1 MRCINRV
8 YTATIRKKVIIFIA
22 KLSQIRYNSS
32 VIVIFNTL
40 LMKNQKG
47 FTLVELMVVM
57 AIIAILSTAG
67 ISQYGKFIKAARDT
81 TRVADLNALNIV
93 ILDSIQATGIVP
105 ANAGALKLKIK
116 EVAGKNIQDP
126 LPGASACLQGGTT
139 YTVTSCNYKYIACD
153 GGTGYILATSFE
165 SKNNVDNKY
174 KKDDVSSSATTSLLS
189 DNLYE
194 IGSCNAFDGAGLEDI
209 SWS

>member
-93 ILDSIQATGIVP
+93 ILDSIQAQGTVP
-105 ANAGALKLKIK
+105 DDVDALKLKIK
-116 EVAGKNIQDP
+116 EVAGKYIQDP
-126 LPGASACLQGGTT
+126 LTGKTACLDGASSATTVACEYQYAT
-139 YTVTSCNYKYIACD
+139 CD

-174 KKDDVSSSATTSLLS
+174 AKDDVSTSGGGS
-189 DNLYE
+189 YVPDADLYE
-194 IGSCNAFDGAGLEDI
+194 IGSCNEVLAALEVIPGA
-209 SWS
+209 